1 MIEGGEPLAPSRRVL
16 LALAGFAAILF
27 LLAAGLAAA
36 GVGTEIWS
44 AVPTSQHSM
53 PTTEGTARFMWIS
66 GPNGTG
72 PWRHTTLM
80 QVAPQG
86 IATNEKS
93 SAP

>member
-1 MIEGGEPLAPSRRVL
+1 MKEGGEPLAPSRRVL

-53 PTTEGTARFMWIS
+53 PTTEGTARFNPCSCGSAVPMVLDY
-66 GPNGTG
+66 G
-72 PWRHTTLM
+72 
-80 QVAPQG
+80 G
-86 IATNEKS
+86 IQR
-93 SAP
+93 